1 MMLSPTLLAEL
12 SSLFGIVVIL
22 SALYMQVQIFV
33 DPTIRAISFQSFA
46 IAALF
51 IVLYLQSG
59 DITLIYLAGITAVIR
74 GVLIPRVM
82 LHQVRNFKHSLRE
95 TGAGQRIPSLIIVG
109 IILVISGY
117 AIFKSVLLPA
127 NLDPLVSVPFAL
139 LLLSFLLIFTRRN
152 ALMQMTGFLEEE
164 NAVLYA
170 GALIAPS
177 IPLLVEFA
185 VVLDVLG
192 VVLVGVILS
201 ASRDVFLTLEAP
213 ELEELSG

>member
-1 MMLSPTLLAEL
+1 
-12 SSLFGIVVIL
+12 
-22 SALYMQVQIFV
+22 MQGQSFV
-33 DPTIRAISFQSFA
+33 DPSIRAISFQSFT

-51 IVLYLQSG
+51 VVLYLQSG
-59 DITLIYLAGITAVIR
+59 DITLVYLALITAVIR

-95 TGAGQRIPSLIIVG
+95 TGTGQRIPSLIIVG
-109 IILVISGY
+109 IIFVIGGY
-117 AIFKSVLLPA
+117 AIFKAVLLPVI
-127 NLDPLVSVPFAL
+127 NPLASVPFVL

-152 ALMQMTGFLEEE
+152 ALTQMTGFLEEE

-213 ELEELSG
+213 ELEELRG

>member
-1 MMLSPTLLAEL
+1 MILSATLLTEL
-12 SSLFGIVVIL
+12 SGLFGILVIL
-22 SALYMQVQIFV
+22 SALYMQGQSFV

-51 IVLYLQSG
+51 VVLYLQSG
-59 DITLIYLAGITAVIR
+59 DITLVYLAVITAVVR

-82 LHQVRNFKHSLRE
+82 LYQVRNLRHSLRE
-95 TGAGQRIPSLIIVG
+95 TGTGLRIPSLIIVG
-109 IILVISGY
+109 IIFVIAGY

-127 NLDPLVSVPFAL
+127 PLNPLASVPFSL

-152 ALMQMTGFLEEE
+152 ALMQMSGFLEEE

-213 ELEELSG
+213 ELEELRG

>member
-1 MMLSPTLLAEL
+1 MTLSPALLTEL
-12 SSLFGIVVIL
+12 SGLFGILVLL
-22 SALYMQVQIFV
+22 SALYMQGQSFV
-33 DPTIRAISFQSFA
+33 DPTIRAISFQSLV

-51 IVLYLQSG
+51 VVLYLLSG
-59 DITLIYLAGITAVIR
+59 DITLVYLAIITAAIR

-82 LHQVRNFKHSLRE
+82 LRQVRNFRHSLRE
-95 TGAGQRIPSLIIVG
+95 TGTGQRIPSLIIVG
-109 IILVISGY
+109 IIFVIGGY
-117 AIFKSVLLPA
+117 AIFRSVLLPA
-127 NLDPLVSVPFAL
+127 ALDPLVSVPFVL

>member
-1 MMLSPTLLAEL
+1 MNATLLAEL
-12 SSLFGIVVIL
+12 SGLFGILVIL
-22 SALYMQVQIFV
+22 SALYMQGQSFV

-46 IAALF
+46 ISALF
-51 IVLYLQSG
+51 VVLYFQSG
-59 DITLIYLAGITAVIR
+59 DIDLVYLAVITSVVRGI
-74 GVLIPRVM
+74 LIPRVM
-82 LHQVRNFKHSLRE
+82 LFQVRNFKHSLRE
-95 TGAGQRIPSLIIVG
+95 TGTGQRIPSLIIVG
-109 IILVISGY
+109 IIFVIGGY
-117 AIFKSVLLPA
+117 AIFRSVLLPA
-127 NLDPLVSVPFAL
+127 SIDPLASVPFAL

-201 ASRDVFLTLEAP
+201 ASRDVFLTLEPP
-213 ELEELSG
+213 ELKELSG

>member
-1 MMLSPTLLAEL
+1 MTEALLAEL
-12 SSLFGIVVIL
+12 SGLFGILVIL
-22 SALYMQVQIFV
+22 SALYMQGQSFV

-46 IAALF
+46 ISALF
-51 IVLYLQSG
+51 VVLYLQSG
-59 DITLIYLAGITAVIR
+59 DIDLVYLAVITSVIR
-74 GVLIPRVM
+74 GILIPRVM
-82 LHQVRNFKHSLRE
+82 LFQVRNFKHSLRE

-109 IILVISGY
+109 IIFVIGGY
-117 AIFKSVLLPA
+117 AIFRSVLLPA
-127 NLDPLVSVPFAL
+127 SIDPLASVPFAL

-201 ASRDVFLTLEAP
+201 ASRDVLLTLEPP
-213 ELEELSG
+213 ELKELSG